1 MTDLPTDP
9 LDAYER
15 PLTRAV
21 RRFSDQAVVPIN
33 AADVAH
39 TAIADARPP
48 SLAER
53 LGGVWSGA
61 GMVGRLGTVAAAGL
75 LAVAAAAVIGGG
87 SSNVVPVTTSG
98 PDSTTATSAG
108 VVMCSPID
116 IDARIVSWDGAAGHR
131 IATVDLLHGSDNECS
146 VDTMPTPWLAD
157 GNGKELIVGHGSPGP
172 TISLKP
178 GDLLHTLVQV
188 GNYCGPRPKAPVT
201 LAFTEGDRAIFVA
214 TPLTPTDVTGVPP
227 CNGEQGPKD
236 DIEMQP
242 WSR

>member
-75 LAVAAAAVIGGG
+75 LAVLGMEVLALGL
-87 SSNVVPVTTSG
+87 
-98 PDSTTATSAG
+98 DL
-108 VVMCSPID
+108 PI
-116 IDARIVSWDGAAGHR
+116 V
-131 IATVDLLHGSDNECS
+131 
-146 VDTMPTPWLAD
+146 
-157 GNGKELIVGHGSPGP
+157 
-172 TISLKP
+172 
-178 GDLLHTLVQV
+178 
-188 GNYCGPRPKAPVT
+188 
-201 LAFTEGDRAIFVA
+201 AIFAGLALEAVFVLVILYVA
-214 TPLTPTDVTGVPP
+214 TTRDF
-227 CNGEQGPKD
+227 
-236 DIEMQP
+236 
-242 WSR
+242 S